1 MVVEGAELLSVA
13 IAAGAEVE
21 AVYVDP
27 AGADLPPVAA
37 VTGTVLASG
46 GRVFDLAPGV
56 MERVA
61 STVAPQPLL
70 AVVSYASAT
79 LGCLE
84 GATLVVVCVDVRDP
98 GNLGTVIRTA
108 DAAGVDA
115 VVCCDGTVDPTNPK
129 TVRATAGSLFHVPVV
144 HGGATTSILAELA
157 SHGLTTVAT
166 VVRGGDDYAGFDW
179 TRPVALVLGNEATG
193 LDTAL
198 AAGLDVG
205 VTIPMAGRSESLN
218 VGVSAAV
225 LCFEALRQRRWRGS
239 QAHPPDR
246 PTMSA
251 MDESVS
257 SAVPPGPGLSGD
269 GAAG

>member
-13 IAAGAEVE
+13 IAAGADVE

-27 AGADLPPVAA
+27 AGAGTPSVVEVTAGVVAA
-37 VTGTVLASG
+37 G

-61 STVAPQPLL
+61 STVTPQPLL
-70 AVVSYASAT
+70 AVVSYAPAP
-79 LGCLE
+79 LECLD
-84 GATLVVVCVDVRDP
+84 GATLVVVCIDVRDP

-144 HGGATTSILAELA
+144 HGGSTTAALAELA
-157 SHGLTTVAT
+157 SAVSPP
-166 VVRGGDDYAGFDW
+166 W
-179 TRPVALVLGNEATG
+179 P
-193 LDTAL
+193 
-198 AAGLDVG
+198 
-205 VTIPMAGRSESLN
+205 PW
-218 VGVSAAV
+218 SAA
-225 LCFEALRQRRWRGS
+225 A
-239 QAHPPDR
+239 

-251 MDESVS
+251 STGPARWRS
-257 SAVPPGPGLSGD
+257 CWATRPP
-269 GAAG
+269 A